1 MCENC
6 QVSDA
11 IRVRSHFLI
20 VMVAFGEFVQARSEE
35 VETVQSDK
43 VKVIEGGRE
52 VRVGSTQGILEVDD
66 RVVMRRENEEFGAF
80 RVKAN
85 ITSRKVGDGGCDF
98 KHTGTGG
105 CLHVRV
111 CAHGGRPV

>member
-1 MCENC
+1 
-6 QVSDA
+6 
-11 IRVRSHFLI
+11 
-20 VMVAFGEFVQARSEE
+20 
-35 VETVQSDK
+35 
-43 VKVIEGGRE
+43 
-52 VRVGSTQGILEVDD
+52 
-66 RVVMRRENEEFGAF
+66 MRRENEEFGAF

>member
-35 VETVQSDK
+35 VQSDK

-52 VRVGSTQGILEVDD
+52 VRVGSTQG
-66 RVVMRRENEEFGAF
+66 
-80 RVKAN
+80 
-85 ITSRKVGDGGCDF
+85 TSRSMIVS
-98 KHTGTGG
+98 
-105 CLHVRV
+105 L
-111 CAHGGRPV
+111 

>member
-6 QVSDA
+6 QVGDA

-20 VMVAFGEFVQARSEE
+20 VMVSFGEFVKARSEE

-66 RVVMRRENEEFGAF
+66 RVVMRREYKEFGAF
-80 RVKAN
+80 SVKTN

-105 CLHVRV
+105 CLHVCF
-111 CAHGGRPV
+111 CAQGGRPV